1 MILPH
6 LIETALCLS
15 NEKHTDKSANEK
27 LHEKGLGPV
36 PSDLLYSPCQI
47 RVNMIYFEDLIKRK
61 SEHSSY
67 DVIQC
72 KKCQSDIGDLNEKDG
87 FVQIW
92 HHSVVLNEKL
102 LKPKA
107 LETFLLLIGGICAE
121 HDWIPMKIR
130 LKSKKSLNEK
140 SAKQNTI
147 FIWML
152 EPDLKVMK
160 IQANNKLEVGI
171 QKELSLMKV
180 MYNKNLELE
189 VDQELTVPHDVIQVA
204 GCFNPELF
212 NPELFNPELFNPE
225 LFNPKLFNPE
235 LSSPRRFNLEHF
247 DPDFWG

>member
-1 MILPH
+1 MSS
-6 LIETALCLS
+6 S
-15 NEKHTDKSANEK
+15 NENHTDKSANEK

-47 RVNMIYFEDLIKRK
+47 RVNMKYFEGLIKSK
-61 SEHSSY
+61 SKDSSN

-72 KKCQSDIGDLNEKDG
+72 KKYQSDIGDLNEKDG

-92 HHSVVLNEKL
+92 HHSVVFNEKL

-130 LKSKKSLNEK
+130 LKSKNSKSEKREKREK
-140 SAKQNTI
+140 SDKQNTI

-180 MYNKNLELE
+180 MYNENLESE
-189 VDQELTVPHDVIQVA
+189 VDQELSVPHDVIQVA

-212 NPELFNPELFNPE
+212 NPELFNPRHFNHE
-225 LFNPKLFNPE
+225 H
-235 LSSPRRFNLEHF
+235 FNLTLLF
-247 DPDFWG
+247 RNFNPDFWD

>member
-1 MILPH
+1 MI
-6 LIETALCLS
+6 
-15 NEKHTDKSANEK
+15 
-27 LHEKGLGPV
+27 
-36 PSDLLYSPCQI
+36 
-47 RVNMIYFEDLIKRK
+47 K
-61 SEHSSY
+61 SESKHSSN

-72 KKCQSDIGDLNEKDG
+72 KKCQSDIGDLNEKYG

-130 LKSKKSLNEK
+130 LKSKNSINEK
-140 SAKQNTI
+140 NAKQNII

-180 MYNKNLELE
+180 MYNENLELE
-189 VDQELTVPHDVIQVA
+189 VDQELSVPHDVIQVA

-212 NPELFNPELFNPE
+212 HPELFHPDFFNPELYNPELFNP
-225 LFNPKLFNPE
+225 
-235 LSSPRRFNLEHF
+235 RRFNHEHF
-247 DPDFWG
+247 NPDFWG

>member
-1 MILPH
+1 MSS
-6 LIETALCLS
+6 S

-47 RVNMIYFEDLIKRK
+47 RVNMKYVEGLFRSK
-61 SEHSSY
+61 SEHSSN

-72 KKCQSDIGDLNEKDG
+72 KKCQSDIGDLNETDD

-92 HHSVVLNEKL
+92 HHTVVLNEKMF
-102 LKPKA
+102 KPKV

-130 LKSKKSLNEK
+130 LKSKNSINEK
-140 SAKQNTI
+140 SEKQNI
-147 FIWML
+147 FIWTL

-160 IQANNKLEVGI
+160 IQANYKLEGGT

-180 MYNKNLELE
+180 MYSENFELE
-189 VDQELTVPHDVIQVA
+189 VDQELGVPHELIQA
-204 GCFNPELF
+204 GFEHLLENSVMI
-212 NPELFNPELFNPE
+212 
-225 LFNPKLFNPE
+225 PKNQRKDSDFHI
-235 LSSPRRFNLEHF
+235 SYINL
-247 DPDFWG
+247 DPVLLGSKS

>member
-1 MILPH
+1 MGNH
-6 LIETALCLS
+6 GSKTECSS
-15 NEKHTDKSANEK
+15 NEKHSDKSANEK

-47 RVNMIYFEDLIKRK
+47 RVNIKYFEGLIKSK
-61 SEHSSY
+61 SEHSFN

-72 KKCQSDIGDLNEKDG
+72 IKCQSDIGDLNEKDG

-92 HHSVVLNEKL
+92 HHTVILNEKMF
-102 LKPKA
+102 KPKV

-130 LKSKKSLNEK
+130 LKSKNSINEK
-140 SAKQNTI
+140 SDKQNTI

-160 IQANNKLEVGI
+160 IQANHKLEGGT

-180 MYNKNLELE
+180 MYNENLELE
-189 VDQELTVPHDVIQVA
+189 VDQELSVPHDVIQVA
-204 GCFNPELF
+204 GYFNPEFFNPELF
-212 NPELFNPELFNPE
+212 NPELSN
-225 LFNPKLFNPE
+225 
-235 LSSPRRFNLEHF
+235 PRRFNHEHF
-247 DPDFWG
+247 NPDFWG

>member
-1 MILPH
+1 MFISQKLQLLQSINKVLPVS
-6 LIETALCLS
+6 IALSSS
-15 NEKHTDKSANEK
+15 NEKHTDKSTNEK

-47 RVNMIYFEDLIKRK
+47 RVNMIYFEDLIKSK
-61 SEHSSY
+61 SEHSSN

-92 HHSVVLNEKL
+92 HHTVILNEKL

-130 LKSKKSLNEK
+130 LKSKNSINEK
-140 SAKQNTI
+140 SDKQNTI

-160 IQANNKLEVGI
+160 IQDNHKLEAGT

-180 MYNKNLELE
+180 MYNENLELE
-189 VDQELTVPHDVIQVA
+189 VDQELSVPHDVIQVA
-204 GCFNPELF
+204 GFFNLEV
-212 NPELFNPELFNPE
+212 
-225 LFNPKLFNPE
+225 FNPE
-235 LSSPRRFNLEHF
+235 LSTPVNTSTLISVVKKS
-247 DPDFWG
+247 